1 MVGGGG
7 LARYTSLVGSLQQKN
22 GRNTRGDKRKLN
34 LVAVF
39 SLVFSGSRVF
49 MAMEEKSYDYIDI
62 ITMIQNCSFVMKPL
76 F

>member
-7 LARYTSLVGSLQQKN
+7 LARYTSLVGGLQQKN

-34 LVAVF
+34 LVVVF

-49 MAMEEKSYDYIDI
+49 MSQARWRWRKRAMI
-62 ITMIQNCSFVMKPL
+62 I
-76 F
+76 